1 MMFRFI
7 KNVYANPLISSRSF
21 YSRPFCTVVEPKL
34 DADADSMT
42 PRKIVEYLNK
52 FIIGQ
57 QDAKRSM
64 SIALSNFLT
73 QTQAHLLRKQMEKK
87 ET

>member
-21 YSRPFCTVVEPKL
+21 YARPFCTVVEPKVDIDS
-34 DADADSMT
+34 DAMT

-64 SIALSNFLT
+64 SIALSNELIKT
-73 QTQAHLLRKQMEKK
+73 KADLVRK
-87 ET
+87 